1 MLAIWSELF
10 NKKNDLLFQ
19 MNEMKST
26 DVYVCSNCW
35 TKVETF
41 HEFYLMIAKIHQI
54 SPENKDA
61 SDEKITFN
69 SPLLSEYELTGD
81 NESLINLDTDSLQPC
96 ASEFETIFIQN
107 VSFLDESVKNQ
118 FEETMPATTHQLV
131 SSNMS
136 SSSNEETLALVL
148 LNDGKDDKKPMNQNV
163 IPSKKSQTWREKWY
177 KKKKMKTNCPIC
189 GKK

>member
-1 MLAIWSELF
+1 MI
-10 NKKNDLLFQ
+10 DI
-19 MNEMKST
+19 KST

-61 SDEKITFN
+61 SDEKITFK
-69 SPLLSEYELTGD
+69 SPLLSEYESTGD
-81 NESLINLDTDSLQPC
+81 KENLIDLDTDSLQPC

-107 VSFLDESVKNQ
+107 VSFLEESVRNQ
-118 FEETMPATTHQLV
+118 LEDTVQSATHQLV
-131 SSNMS
+131 SPNMI
-136 SSSNEETLALVL
+136 SSSNEETLALVF
-148 LNDGKDDKKPMNQNV
+148 LNDEKEDEKPTNQNV
-163 IPSKKSQTWREKWY
+163 IPTKKSQTWREKWY
-177 KKKKMKTNCPIC
+177 EKKKMKTNCPIC